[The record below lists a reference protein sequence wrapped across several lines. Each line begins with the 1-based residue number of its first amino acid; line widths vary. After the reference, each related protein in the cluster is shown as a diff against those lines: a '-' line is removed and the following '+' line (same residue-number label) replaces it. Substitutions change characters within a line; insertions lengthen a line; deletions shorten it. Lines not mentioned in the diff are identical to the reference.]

1 MGGWSVGMGGG
12 RESERVEGRDFITR
26 SPTLTDLRV
35 CGPGLRED
43 LEEAL
48 LLEEEEEEGS
58 VKTRAKKR
66 LSETS
71 K

>member
-1 MGGWSVGMGGG
+1 MGGG
-12 RESERVEGRDFITR
+12 RESERVEGRDHSCET
-26 SPTLTDLRV
+26 TLTDLRV